1 MSRRNLSK
9 TGLSLSQA
17 QSISNLCFQ
26 RTQDIASE
34 LSGINNVSKTF
45 EHGGNTLTETTGKPL
60 PSNVV
65 ELILE
70 KSKLHA
76 CQAFLMEHIKLKD
89 RLIKEAQK
97 ASPKEELERPEH
109 PEYKDFKV
117 TPSVDEPWGWDQL
130 TNAEKNEYLDA
141 EAYAA
146 HVGQF
151 IHKNGVLDNLRSNLP
166 HIKTLEFIELKKD
179 EKTPMKVEIHHTPEQ
194 LLELHNKLAAEHR
207 VYEQKV
213 NFYKAKVKNLVTE
226 ENARIAKVNGDTQ
239 AKVNAENQIL
249 RDEYQK
255 QLQNYHGKV
264 SELTHEFENWRQN
277 EIKEL
282 AGLRIEIAPRFQSV
296 IDQYLTQVTTE

>member
-1 MSRRNLSK
+1 MSKRNLSK

-26 RTQDIASE
+26 RTQDISSE

-45 EHGGNTLTETTGKPL
+45 EHGGNTLTETPGKPL

-89 RLIKEAQK
+89 SLIKEAQHTMFK
-97 ASPKEELERPEH
+97 DELERPEH

-117 TPSVDEPWGWDQL
+117 TPSVDEKWGWDQL
-130 TNAEKNEYLDA
+130 TNVEKNEYIEA

-146 HVGQF
+146 HIGQF
-151 IHKNGVLDNLRSNLP
+151 IHKNGVLDILRSDLP
-166 HIKTLEFIELKKD
+166 KIKTLEFIELKKD
-179 EKTPMKVEIHHTPEQ
+179 EKTPMMVKIHHTPNQ
-194 LLELHNKLAAEHR
+194 LLGLHNKLAAEHR

-226 ENARIAKVNGDTQ
+226 ENAHIAKENGETQ
-239 AKVNAENQIL
+239 AKINAENQIL

-255 QLQNYHGKV
+255 QLQNYHGEI
-264 SELTHEFENWRQN
+264 SRLNHEFENWRQN
-277 EIKEL
+277 KIKEL
-282 AGLRIEIAPRFQSV
+282 ASLRIEVDQRFQDV
-296 IDQYLTQVTTE
+296 INLYLVQVTTE